1 MRRRPYSGARVP
13 SLCGGYD
20 HCASVSTQLPLKT
33 QSVPRPEFPDE
44 VEMSLLGHL
53 DELRSRLLR
62 GLVAIATGAGLCL
75 TGVRPLVRLLEQPAQ
90 GIRFL
95 QLAPGEFLFV
105 SFKVAL
111 YGGLALSLP
120 YLVYETLQFILPG
133 LSRAERRLVVPA
145 VAASTVLF
153 LVGVTFAWWTL
164 VPAALRFLVAYGADV
179 VEPLWSIERYLD
191 FVLLLL
197 LATGLAFQLPVLQV
211 LLGVFGL
218 VDAVTMLRSWRWV
231 VMGAALAGAV
241 LTPSTDPV
249 TMVLL
254 GSAITL
260 LFLLGV
266 ALVALVRWRRPQA
279 D

>member
-1 MRRRPYSGARVP
+1 MS
-13 SLCGGYD
+13 
-20 HCASVSTQLPLKT
+20 
-33 QSVPRPEFPDE
+33 EFPDE

-62 GLVAIATGAGLCL
+62 GLLAIAACAGLCL
-75 TGVRPLVRLLEQPAQ
+75 MGVRPLVRLLEQPAQ

-105 SFKVAL
+105 SLKVAA

-120 YLVYETLQFILPG
+120 YLVYEALQFILPG
-133 LSRAERRLVVPA
+133 LNRSERRLVVPA

-218 VDAVTMLRSWRWV
+218 VDAATMLRSWRWV
-231 VMGAALAGAV
+231 VMGSALAGAV
-241 LTPSTDPV
+241 LTPSTDPI

-254 GSAITL
+254 SGAITL

-266 ALVALVRWRRPQA
+266 GLVALVRWRRPQA
-279 D
+279 G

>member
-1 MRRRPYSGARVP
+1 MTVAP
-13 SLCGGYD
+13 LL
-20 HCASVSTQLPLKT
+20 STQLPLKT
-33 QSVPRPEFPDE
+33 QSVRPSEFPDE
-44 VEMSLLGHL
+44 VEMPLLGHL
-53 DELRSRLLR
+53 DELRNRLLR
-62 GLVAIATGAGLCL
+62 GLLAIVICAGLCL
-75 TGVRPLVRLLEQPAQ
+75 IGVRPLVRLLEQPAQ

-133 LSRAERRLVVPA
+133 LKRSERRLVVPA

-241 LTPSTDPV
+241 LTPSTDPI

-254 GSAITL
+254 SSAITL

-266 ALVALVRWRRPQA
+266 GLVALVRWRRPQA